1 MRFGEF
7 LKLVFKDLR
16 AVGVQAAL
24 LIALSVVIPVI
35 DIVAPGVLGRAL
47 AVLVSQQEASQSSTI
62 VINLLIAFLA
72 MNVLKALLTA
82 LQLRAGF
89 KLDANVLA
97 SMRARLMNAIL
108 RSPSG
113 LGAGQMSSM
122 SLHLQA
128 VSSFWNSMLWESISS
143 VLFLLGTAVVLLLLD
158 WRLALVSFLPVPFV
172 LGLVLFLAPRFR
184 QSLSSY
190 LSGVDAL
197 GRELTEAHENR
208 EFIQVSQIEE
218 RIRVQFDRHNQHA
231 KSAAKN
237 VGFWTATYAP
247 IFDFI
252 ASLATVVLILFY
264 AVFLFGDSVTNET
277 FLTFFVYLAYFYRP
291 LYSVSAL
298 NENWQKT
305 FEAYK
310 ALEMIYSHDDASRCV
325 SERVLKPTDKNEAIH
340 PTSKSGINFEGVSF
354 GYVGGDS
361 ILRSLNVEIPANKRI
376 GIMGANG
383 QGKSTLLKIT
393 MGLLKPTKGRI
404 LYGHESPKFAYMPQ
418 TVFLHSGSVISNLL
432 MIHPEFHDGMSDNRR
447 DLVIKDIMDIGNR
460 IGVVGKLKAVELDAN
475 LFRYNQVSLSGGQKQ
490 LIGLWRFAVQSQ
502 FADYL
507 VMDEP
512 DAYLDIEGL
521 NHVLPKVFEFSNGK
535 TMLIVS
541 HSARIIEQCDV
552 LFSLSEGQL
561 LSR

>member
-7 LKLVFKDLR
+7 LKLVFKELR
-16 AVGVQAAL
+16 TVRTQAAL
-24 LIALSVVIPVI
+24 LITLSVVIPGI
-35 DIVAPGVLGRAL
+35 DIAAPAVLGKAL
-47 AVLVSQQEASQSSTI
+47 SILVSQQDVTQSSST
-62 VINLLIAFLA
+62 VLNLLVAFLA
-72 MNVLKALLTA
+72 INTLKALLTA
-82 LQLRAGF
+82 LQLREGF
-89 KLDANVLA
+89 KLDANILA
-97 SMRARLMNAIL
+97 GMRAQLMNAIL
-108 RSPSG
+108 RNSRG
-113 LGAGQMSSM
+113 LGAVQMSSL

-128 VSSFWNSMLWESISS
+128 VSSFWNAMLWESISS
-143 VLFLLGTAVVLLLLD
+143 ALFLLGTAVVLLLMD
-158 WRLALVSFLPVPFV
+158 WRLALVSFVPVPLV
-172 LGLVLFLAPRFR
+172 LALVLFLAPRFR
-184 QSLSSY
+184 KSLSSY

-197 GRELTEAHENR
+197 GRELTETHENR

-218 RIRVQFDRHNQHA
+218 RMRVQFDRHNQNA
-231 KSAAKN
+231 KNAAKT

-264 AVFLFGDSVTNET
+264 ALFLFGDSVSNET
-277 FLTFFVYLAYFYRP
+277 FLTFFVYLSYFYRP
-291 LYSVSAL
+291 LYAVSAL

-310 ALEMIYSHDDASRCV
+310 ALEMIYSHDDASRGG
-325 SERVLKPTDKNEAIH
+325 SERILKPANENEAVHAI
-340 PTSKSGINFEGVSF
+340 KKAGISFEDVSF
-354 GYVGGDS
+354 GYAGGDN
-361 ILRSLNVEIPANKRI
+361 ILKSLNLQIPANKRI

-383 QGKSTLLKIT
+383 QGKSTLLKII
-393 MGLLKPTKGRI
+393 MGLLKPSEGRVV
-404 LYGHESPKFAYMPQ
+404 YGHESPKFAYMPQ
-418 TVFLHSGSVISNLL
+418 TVFLHSGSVVSNLL
-432 MIHPEFHDGMSDNRR
+432 MIHPEFHDGMANSKR

-460 IGVVGKLKAVELDAN
+460 IGVVGKLKSVELDAE
-475 LFRYNQVSLSGGQKQ
+475 LFRYNQISLSGGQRQ

-521 NHVLPKVFEFSNGK
+521 NHVLPKVFEFSHGK

-541 HSARIIEQCDV
+541 HSARIIEHCEV